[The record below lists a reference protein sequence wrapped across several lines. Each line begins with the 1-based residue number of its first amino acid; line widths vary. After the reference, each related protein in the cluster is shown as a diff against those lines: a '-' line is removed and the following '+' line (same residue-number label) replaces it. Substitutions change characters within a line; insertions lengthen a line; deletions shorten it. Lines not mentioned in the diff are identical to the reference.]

1 MYLSWMALDRKAY
14 VYGSG
19 KYFGKKAKKSGGGW
33 VPVSE
38 LEMKSL
44 LEEAEKT
51 AENQQGSDPSADTS
65 GAQHTDCG
73 ACGAHLG
80 LAASFCSSCGSPT
93 RAKSSK
99 GSTLPSGNR
108 SPSPNR
114 DSFGS
119 PTKAAP
125 KNSIAPWALGLGI
138 ASVFLFEFLIP
149 MLAAIPLGIVGLSK
163 ASELKRVQAA
173 KTGFAQSLVGLILGI
188 VYSVQFVLV
197 SLLGIRP

>member
-1 MYLSWMALDRKAY
+1 MYPSRMALDRKAY

-19 KYFGKKAKKSGGGW
+19 KYFGKKAKKGGGGW

-51 AENQQGSDPSADTS
+51 AENQQGSDLSAVTG

-80 LAASFCSSCGSPT
+80 PAARFCSSCGSPT

-99 GSTLPSGNR
+99 GSTLPSGKH
-108 SPSPNR
+108 SLAPDW
-114 DSFGS
+114 DSSGS
-119 PTKAAP
+119 PIKAEP
-125 KNSIAPWALGLGI
+125 KNAIAPWALGLGI
-138 ASVFLFEFLIP
+138 ASVFLFEFLVP
-149 MLAAIPLGIVGLSK
+149 MLAAIPLGIVGLSR
-163 ASELKRVQAA
+163 ASDLKRVQAA
-173 KTGFAQSLVGLILGI
+173 KTGFAQSLIGLILGI
-188 VYSVQFVLV
+188 VYSFQFALV
-197 SLLGIRP
+197 TLGFGP